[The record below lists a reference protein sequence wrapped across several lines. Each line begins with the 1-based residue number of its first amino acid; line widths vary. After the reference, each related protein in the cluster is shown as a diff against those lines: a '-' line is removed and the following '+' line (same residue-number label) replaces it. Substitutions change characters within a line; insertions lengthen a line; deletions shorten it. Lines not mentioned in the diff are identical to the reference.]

1 MGVERRI
8 EEKDYIEITERLE
21 RLDLVYRHSPARWM
35 RDQVR
40 TVDEA
45 SGGIRPWMDEQI
57 VDEVVHALNTEK
69 LLLFPKS
76 RRRFIT
82 WTVSAFWVWDA
93 RYRSHHLNMIQSLNV
108 EKAAFVVHER
118 CRFIEENLAEPLI
131 RRPFDSWKG
140 QSGQT
145 IRMKYKHTQ
154 STIQGVKEGGDAVRT
169 YTITRIF
176 LDESEFQPHAHEAMA
191 AAKPLMEPDKDVQ
204 IVLASSSN
212 GPSGA
217 IASLCREVG
226 FTKFT

>member
-1 MGVERRI
+1 MSAP
-8 EEKDYIEITERLE
+8 EEVHEQQYLEITERLE
-21 RLDLVYRHSPARWM
+21 RLDLVYRHSPAKWM
-35 RDQVR
+35 REQVR

-45 SGGIRPWMDEQI
+45 TGQVRSWMDETI

-93 RYRSHHLNMIQSLNV
+93 RYHPHHLNLIQSLNE
-108 EKAAFVVHER
+108 EKAAYVVDER
-118 CRFIEENLAEPLI
+118 CRFIEDHLATPI
-131 RRPFDSWKG
+131 MRRPYEHWKG
-140 QSGQT
+140 TKGLTTRMRYNHTEST
-145 IRMKYKHTQ
+145 IR
-154 STIQGVKEGGDAVRT
+154 GVKEGGDAVRM

-176 LDESEFQPHAHEAMA
+176 MDECEFQPHAHQAMS
-191 AAKPLMEPDKDVQ
+191 AAKPLMEPGKDVQ

-212 GPSGA
+212 GPSGP

-226 FTKFT
+226 FTRFT

>member
-1 MGVERRI
+1 VSAPARVE
-8 EEKDYIEITERLE
+8 EGHYLEVTERLE
-21 RLDLVYRHSPARWM
+21 RLDLLYRHSPAKWM

-45 SGGIRPWMDEQI
+45 TGEVRPWMQETI
-57 VDEVVHALNTEK
+57 VDEVVHALMTEK

-93 RYRSHHLNMIQSLNV
+93 RFRSHHLNLIQSLNE
-108 EKAAFVVHER
+108 EKAAYVVDER
-118 CRFIEENLAEPLI
+118 CRFIEDHLATPMM
-131 RRPFDSWKG
+131 RRPYDHWKG
-140 QSGQT
+140 AKGLT
-145 IRMKYKHTQ
+145 TRMRYKHTE
-154 STIQGVKEGGDAVRT
+154 STIRGVKEGGDAVRT

-176 LDESEFQPHAHEAMA
+176 MDESEFQPHAHQAMT
-191 AAKPLMEPDKDVQ
+191 AAKPLMEPGKDVQ

-212 GPSGA
+212 GPSGP

-226 FTKFT
+226 FTKFS

>member
-1 MGVERRI
+1 MNRPARAGDNEYLEVA
-8 EEKDYIEITERLE
+8 ERLE
-21 RLDLVYRHSPARWM
+21 RLDLLYRHSPARWM
-35 RDQVR
+35 KDQVR

-45 SGGIRPWMDEQI
+45 TGGIRPWMDEVI
-57 VDEVVHALNTEK
+57 VDEVVHALRTEK

-82 WTVSAFWVWDA
+82 WTVSGFWVWDA
-93 RYRSHHLNMIQSLNV
+93 RFNKHHLNLIQSLNE
-108 EKAAFVVHER
+108 EKAAFVVDAR
-118 CRFIEENLAEPLI
+118 CKFIEDNLATPML
-131 RRPFDSWKG
+131 RRPYDSWKG
-140 QSGQT
+140 SEGLVK
-145 IRMKYKHTQ
+145 RMKYKHTE
-154 STIQGVKEGGDAVRT
+154 STIRGVKEGGDAVRT

-212 GPSGA
+212 GPSGP

-226 FTKFT
+226 FTKFV

>member
-1 MGVERRI
+1 MSTPARVGQ
-8 EEKDYIEITERLE
+8 DHYLEIAERLE
-21 RLDLVYRHSPARWM
+21 RLELVYRHSPAKWM

-45 SGGIRPWMDEQI
+45 TGRVRPWMDESI

-93 RYRSHHLNMIQSLNV
+93 RYHKHHLNLIQSLNE
-108 EKAAFVVHER
+108 EKAAYVVDER
-118 CRFIEENLAEPLI
+118 CRFIEEHLAEPLL
-131 RRPFDSWKG
+131 RRPFDHWKG
-140 QSGQT
+140 AKGLTTRMRYRHTEST
-145 IRMKYKHTQ
+145 IR
-154 STIQGVKEGGDAVRT
+154 GVKEGGDAVRT

-176 LDESEFQPHAHEAMA
+176 MDESEFQPHAHEAMT

-212 GPSGA
+212 GPSGP
-217 IASLCREVG
+217 IASICREVG